1 MGAGSTKACLISFK
15 TSNVND
21 VGRFNKTIINLD
33 VLSVGYD
40 RSLGGQEFDIR
51 LQKYFAEEFDKK
63 FSGKLKSSIFTSERA
78 MTRLYKEANR
88 IKQILSANTDAI
100 ASVNILQSLNNC
112 LINTSTCVV
121 SDSYI
126 NIPAREFTRRA

>member
-51 LQKYFAEEFDKK
+51 LQRHFAEEFNKK

-100 ASVNILQSLNNC
+100 ASVNILK
-112 LINTSTCVV
+112 V
-121 SDSYI
+121 
-126 NIPAREFTRRA
+126 